1 MPKPDNR
8 SELIVKVATRLFMRQ
23 GYAATSIR
31 QIAAKAGC
39 TEAALYYHFPQG
51 KQELFAHIVQLQT
64 PNLTT
69 LLDDAEQATSLAD
82 LIRRVGAAA
91 TADLELRRVRFNWMA
106 SEFGR
111 LGREEQSAIK
121 RHQMAIY
128 KQLGTQVHRWVKDTR
143 RASRTAWSLMCMYYG
158 YGLLFWSMDMRSLAN
173 FTERE
178 FAEVL
183 AGAFEGES

>member
-1 MPKPDNR
+1 MAKRDNR
-8 SELIVKVATRLFMRQ
+8 SELIVKIATRLFMRH
-23 GYAATSIR
+23 GYAETSVR
-31 QIAAKAGC
+31 QIAAKVGC
-39 TEAALYYHFPQG
+39 TEAALYYHFPNG
-51 KQELFAHIVQLQT
+51 KQELFAHIIQLQT

-69 LLDDAEQATSLAD
+69 LLDDAEPATSLAD

-111 LGREEQSAIK
+111 LGQAEQSAIK
-121 RHQMAIY
+121 MHQMAIY
-128 KQLGTQVHRWVKDTR
+128 KQLGTQVHRWIKDTR
-143 RASRTAWSLMCMYYG
+143 KASRVAWSLMCMYYG
-158 YGLLFWSMDMRSLAN
+158 YGLLFWSMNMRSLAN

-183 AGAFEGES
+183 AEAFGE